1 MVESAARRDQPDLPG
16 ICQTAFS
23 MIMTLSQGRD
33 FGDLEHFRQRIRD
46 MFADLERE
54 GRNAAIQS
62 EDLISARFALTAFID
77 EAIARSDWQAKSQWA
92 TNPLALEFFQTNNAG
107 DEFFDKLDELRRR
120 PDVKTGLLE
129 VYFTCLTLG
138 FQGKYALVDP
148 RQLRD
153 LIESIGKDLER
164 VRGRVIE
171 ISPRWQ
177 PPESAMQR
185 VRSVMPAWIIP
196 TICLAILFLTF
207 VGLRYLSRTHA
218 EQTAVQVEAKLR

>member
-1 MVESAARRDQPDLPG
+1 MEEAAAHREQRDLPA
-16 ICQTAFS
+16 ICQRSFS
-23 MIMTLSQGRD
+23 MIMTLAQGRD
-33 FGDLEHFRQRIRD
+33 FGDPQHFRQRVRD

-62 EDLISARFALTAFID
+62 EDLTSARFAITAFID
-77 EAIARSDWQAKSQWA
+77 EAIARSDWNAAAQWA
-92 TNPLALEFFQTNNAG
+92 THPLALEFFQTNNAG
-107 DEFFDKLDELRRR
+107 DEFFDKLEELRRR

-129 VYFTCLTLG
+129 VYYTCLTLG
-138 FQGKYALVDP
+138 FQGKYALADP

-177 PPESAMQR
+177 PPETAIQR
-185 VRSVMPAWIIP
+185 VRTAMPAWLVP
-196 TICLAILFLTF
+196 AVCLAILFIVF
-207 VGLRYLSRTHA
+207 VALRFSSRSNA
-218 EQTAVQVEAKLR
+218 VKTAVQVEAKLR

>member
-1 MVESAARRDQPDLPG
+1 MVESAAHREQQDLPG
-16 ICQTAFS
+16 VCQRAFS

-33 FGDLEHFRQRIRD
+33 FGDPQQFRQRIRD

-77 EAIARSDWQAKSQWA
+77 EAIARSDWHATAQWA
-92 TNPLALEFFQTNNAG
+92 TQPLALEFFQTNNAG
-107 DEFFDKLDELRRR
+107 DEFFDKLEELRRR
-120 PDVKTGLLE
+120 PDLKTGLLE
-129 VYFTCLTLG
+129 VYYTCLTLG
-138 FQGKYALVDP
+138 FQGKYALADP
-148 RQLRD
+148 RQLHD

-177 PPESAMQR
+177 PPESAIQR
-185 VRSVMPAWIIP
+185 VRSVMPAWIVP
-196 TICLAILFLTF
+196 TICLAILFLSF
-207 VGLRYLSRTHA
+207 MALRYFSRSHA

>member
-1 MVESAARRDQPDLPG
+1 MVESAARREQPDLPA
-16 ICQTAFS
+16 ICQRPFS

-33 FGDLEHFRQRIRD
+33 YGDLAHFRQRIRD
-46 MFADLERE
+46 MFADMERE

-77 EAIARSDWQAKSQWA
+77 EAIARSDWQAKAEWA
-92 TNPLALEFFQTNNAG
+92 TNSLALEFFQTNNAG
-107 DEFFDKLDELRRR
+107 DEFFDKLEELRRR
-120 PDVKTGLLE
+120 PDLKTGLLE
-129 VYFTCLTLG
+129 VYYTCLTLG
-138 FQGKYALVDP
+138 FQGKYAMYDP

-177 PPESAMQR
+177 PPESTMQR
-185 VRSVMPAWIIP
+185 MRSVMPAWIVP
-196 TICLAILFLTF
+196 TICVAILFLTF
-207 VGLRYLSRTHA
+207 VALRYLSRTHA
-218 EQTAVQVEAKLR
+218 QQTAVQVEAKLR